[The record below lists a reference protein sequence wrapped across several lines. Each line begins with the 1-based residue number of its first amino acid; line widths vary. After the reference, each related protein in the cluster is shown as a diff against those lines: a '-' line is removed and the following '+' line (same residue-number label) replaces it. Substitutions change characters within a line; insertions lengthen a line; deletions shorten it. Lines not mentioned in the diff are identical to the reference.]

1 MFLAGCY
8 TLYTEF
14 KNGSFLLKLKKDI
27 SLFIPIFVTFFA
39 LVSLIFNT
47 KKFKNSTDIEIS
59 YYKFLRIGDLF
70 FSIFLFIVSFAGFYL
85 LIESWYKTN
94 LESHFFK
101 IRISILSLVLIFS
114 VLLYLDNLRFHKSLK
129 NNANKSFIEEIGT

>member
-1 MFLAGCY
+1 M
-8 TLYTEF
+8 
-14 KNGSFLLKLKKDI
+14 LKLKKDI